1 MRTNQKPTRGPQS
14 HLSKLKY
21 HSAEIV
27 SHSLQ
32 ERKKRET
39 KIYCAVCILSVK
51 SLRTSMQMPSKTIK
65 KTVAINLGSGFGR
78 EELMVKQR
86 LHQRNLAVVHRGVR
100 FDGLFHQGYTK
111 MGGSTETL
119 RI

>member
-1 MRTNQKPTRGPQS
+1 M
-14 HLSKLKY
+14 
-21 HSAEIV
+21 
-27 SHSLQ
+27 
-32 ERKKRET
+32 
-39 KIYCAVCILSVK
+39 CILSVK

-78 EELMVKQR
+78 DELMVKQR

-100 FDGLFHQGYTK
+100 IDGLFHQGYNK